1 MARKEHLMT
10 RKRFLTSIFLISIIA
25 VLFLPFYTSLYLY
38 PAFTKHLLAD
48 AEDDARQLA
57 SHLINYIVEPENN
70 LGYEHITNEVMDEI
84 DEMLVDFGCEKVKI
98 FAPSGE
104 IIYSTDSEDIGTI
117 NTRDYFKTVVTQG
130 TDYTAVVSKNNMTA
144 EGHKLT
150 VDVVETY
157 VPLRFGKRIVGASE
171 VYFEITEHRKKIET
185 LVRNSSIIVIFITS
199 ILLIAVLTTLYRL
212 NKDMIAREQ
221 AEEELASHRDQL
233 EGLINERTV
242 ELRRANIQLQADII
256 KRQLAEKALRESE
269 EKYRGLI
276 ETASEAI
283 IVIDYESGK
292 IIDVNRKG
300 LELLGRSAHEIIG
313 LHYSQIHP
321 ADETDKYTWLFKKLA
336 NYLSP
341 PDIAYHVLH
350 KDGSR
355 IPVEIS
361 TSVMELEG
369 RKIIQGIF
377 RDLREKIK
385 LEEEIQKAQR
395 LESAG
400 VLAGGMAHDFNNL
413 LTSILGNVSL
423 AKVFADPEGKVY
435 ERLTETEKA
444 VMRAKN
450 LTQQLLTFAKGGV
463 PVTRTVDLSNTIVE
477 AAEFALRGA
486 KLKCKYHIAENLWP
500 VEADLGQINQVIH
513 NLVINAHQS
522 MSNGGSCRMEAE
534 NILIRD
540 TASIPLPEGRY
551 VKVSVQDFG
560 SGILPEYL
568 NNIFDPFF
576 TTKRSGT
583 GLGLPTA
590 YSIIKKHGGLLTVD
604 SEVGKGSIFHIFL
617 PVSDKTVLPAAEE
630 KIHPGLHTGKGRVLL
645 MDDDEF
651 LLEMTS
657 ELLQH
662 LGYTVETAKDG
673 KEALD
678 LYKMGLES
686 GQKHAVVIMD
696 LTIPGG
702 MGGKETIRELRKL
715 DPEAKTIVSSGYSTD
730 PIMANFKD
738 YGFDAMLPKPYEVA
752 ELAETLHK
760 VIHQSG

>member
-1 MARKEHLMT
+1 MARK
-10 RKRFLTSIFLISIIA
+10 RFITSILLISIIA
-25 VLFLPFYTSLYLY
+25 VLFLPVYTTFYLY
-38 PAFTKHLLAD
+38 PSFTDHLLAD
-48 AEDDARQLA
+48 AENSARQLA
-57 SHLINYIVEPENN
+57 SHLIHYIVEPEKD
-70 LGYEHITNEVMDEI
+70 LGYEHMTNEVMDEI
-84 DEMLVDFGCEKVKI
+84 DEMLFDFGCEKVKI

-104 IIYSTDSEDIGTI
+104 IIYSTDHDDIGTI
-117 NTRDYFKTVVTQG
+117 NTKDYFLTVVNEG
-130 TDYTAVVSKNNMTA
+130 TDYTTVVKTNNLTA
-144 EGHKLT
+144 EGQMMA
-150 VDVVETY
+150 VDVIETY
-157 VPLRFGKRIVGASE
+157 VPLMFGERIVGVSE
-171 VYFEITEHRKKIET
+171 VYFEITEHRKRIET
-185 LVRNSSIIVIFITS
+185 LIRHSSVIVFLITS
-199 ILLIAVLTTLYRL
+199 ILLMAVLIMLYRL
-212 NKDMIAREQ
+212 NKNMIARDK
-221 AEEELASHRDQL
+221 AEKELSSHRDQL
-233 EGLINERTV
+233 EELINERTT
-242 ELRRANIQLQADII
+242 ELRKANIQLQADIK
-256 KRQLAEKALRESE
+256 KRQMAEKALRESE

-300 LELLGRSAHEIIG
+300 IELLGRSADEIIG
-313 LHYSQIHP
+313 MHHSQIHP
-321 ADETDKYTWLFKKLA
+321 SDETEKYTWLFKKSA
-336 NYLSP
+336 TYLSP

-361 TSVMELEG
+361 TSIMELDG

-377 RDLREKIK
+377 RDLREKIQ

-477 AAEFALRGA
+477 SAEFALRGA
-486 KLKCKYHIAENLWP
+486 ILKCVYQIAENLWP
-500 VEADLGQINQVIH
+500 VEADLGQISQVIH
-513 NLVINAHQS
+513 NLVINAYHS
-522 MSNGGSCRMEAE
+522 MPNGGSCRVEAK
-534 NILIRD
+534 NILNRD

-551 VKVSVQDFG
+551 VKISVQDFG
-560 SGILPEYL
+560 SGILPEHL
-568 NNIFDPFF
+568 NKIFDPFF

-583 GLGLPTA
+583 GLGLSTA
-590 YSIIKKHGGLLTVD
+590 YSIIKKHGGVLTVD

-617 PVSDKTVLPAAEE
+617 PVSDKTGPPAVEDEAQAVIL
-630 KIHPGLHTGKGRVLL
+630 KGSGKVLL
-645 MDDDEF
+645 IDDEEF
-651 LLEMTS
+651 LLEMAS

-662 LGYTVETAKDG
+662 LGYTVETAIDG

-678 LYKMGLES
+678 LYKKGLES
-686 GQKHAVVIMD
+686 GQKHIVVIMD

-702 MGGKETIRELRKL
+702 MGGKETIRELKKI
-715 DPEAKTIVSSGYSTD
+715 DPDAKTIVSSGYATD
-730 PIMANFKD
+730 PILSNFKE
-738 YGFDAMLPKPYEVA
+738 YGFDAMLPKPYEVE
-752 ELAETLHK
+752 ELAKILHK
-760 VIHQSG
+760 VIHQSD

>member
-1 MARKEHLMT
+1 MA
-10 RKRFLTSIFLISIIA
+10 RKRFLTSILLISIIA
-25 VLFLPFYTSLYLY
+25 VLFLPVYTTLYLY

-48 AEDDARQLA
+48 AEDSAKQLA
-57 SHLINYIVEPENN
+57 SHLANYIKEPEND
-70 LGYEHITNEVMDEI
+70 LGFEHITNDVMEEVN
-84 DEMLVDFGCEKVKI
+84 EMLVDFGCEKVKI

-104 IIYSTDSEDIGTI
+104 IIYSTDPEDIGTI
-117 NTRDYFKTVVTQG
+117 NTKDYFLSVVNEG
-130 TDYTAVVSKNNMTA
+130 TDYTTVVKKNNLTA
-144 EGHKLT
+144 EGRMVT
-150 VDVVETY
+150 VDVIETY
-157 VPLRFGKRIVGASE
+157 VPLMFGERIVGASE
-171 VYFEITEHRKKIET
+171 VYFEITEHRKNIET
-185 LVRNSSIIVIFITS
+185 LVRQSSVIVIFITT
-199 ILLIAVLTTLYRL
+199 ILLMAVFSTLYRL
-212 NKDMIAREQ
+212 NKSMLAREQ
-221 AEEELASHRDQL
+221 AEKELSCHRDQL
-233 EGLINERTV
+233 EELINERTI
-242 ELRRANIQLQADII
+242 ELREANIQLQADIK

-300 LELLGRSAHEIIG
+300 LELLGRSADEIIG
-313 LHYSQIHP
+313 MHHSQIHP
-321 ADETDKYTWLFKKLA
+321 SDEIEKYTCLFKKNA
-336 NYLSP
+336 TYLSP
-341 PDIAYHVLH
+341 PDIVYHVLH
-350 KDGSR
+350 KDGSL

-361 TSVMELEG
+361 TSIMELEG

-477 AAEFALRGA
+477 SAEFALRGA
-486 KLKCKYHIAENLWP
+486 ILKCVYQIAENLWP
-500 VEADLGQINQVIH
+500 VEADLGQISQVIH
-513 NLVINAHQS
+513 NLVINAYHS
-522 MSNGGSCRMEAE
+522 MPNGGSCRVEAQ
-534 NILIRD
+534 NILNRD

-551 VKVSVQDFG
+551 VKISVQDFG
-560 SGILPEYL
+560 SGILPEHL
-568 NNIFDPFF
+568 NKIFDPFF

-583 GLGLPTA
+583 GLGLSTA
-590 YSIIKKHGGLLTVD
+590 YSIIKKHGGVLTVD

-617 PVSDKTVLPAAEE
+617 PVSDKTGPPAVEDEAQ
-630 KIHPGLHTGKGRVLL
+630 PVLL
-645 MDDDEF
+645 KGSGKVLLIDDEEF
-651 LLEMTS
+651 LLEMAS

-662 LGYTVETAKDG
+662 LGYTVDTAIDG

-678 LYKMGLES
+678 LYKKGLES
-686 GQKHAVVIMD
+686 GQKHTVVIMD

-702 MGGKETIRELRKL
+702 MGGKETIRELKKI
-715 DPEAKTIVSSGYSTD
+715 DPDAKTIVSSGYATD
-730 PIMANFKD
+730 PILSNFKE
-738 YGFDAMLPKPYEVA
+738 YGFDAMLPKPYEVE
-752 ELAETLHK
+752 ELAKILHK
-760 VIHQSG
+760 VIHQSD

>member
-1 MARKEHLMT
+1 MARK
-10 RKRFLTSIFLISIIA
+10 RFITSILLISIIA
-25 VLFLPFYTSLYLY
+25 VLFLPVYTTFYLY
-38 PAFTKHLLAD
+38 PSFTDHLLAD
-48 AEDDARQLA
+48 AENSARQLA
-57 SHLINYIVEPENN
+57 SHLIHYIVEPEKD
-70 LGYEHITNEVMDEI
+70 LGYEHMTNEVMDEI
-84 DEMLVDFGCEKVKI
+84 DEMLFDFGCEKVKI

-104 IIYSTDSEDIGTI
+104 IIYSTDHDDIGTI
-117 NTRDYFKTVVTQG
+117 NTKDYFLTVVNEG
-130 TDYTAVVSKNNMTA
+130 TDYTTVVKTNNLTA
-144 EGHKLT
+144 EGQMMA
-150 VDVVETY
+150 VDVIETY
-157 VPLRFGKRIVGASE
+157 VPLMFGERIVGVSE
-171 VYFEITEHRKKIET
+171 VYFEITEHRKRIET
-185 LVRNSSIIVIFITS
+185 LIRHSSVIVFLITS
-199 ILLIAVLTTLYRL
+199 ILLMAVLIMLYRL
-212 NKDMIAREQ
+212 NKNMIARDK
-221 AEEELASHRDQL
+221 AEKELSSHRDQL
-233 EGLINERTV
+233 EDLINERTT
-242 ELRRANIQLQADII
+242 ELRKANIQLQADIK
-256 KRQLAEKALRESE
+256 KRQMAEKALRESE
-269 EKYRGLI
+269 KKYRGLI

-300 LELLGRSAHEIIG
+300 IELLGRSADEIIG
-313 LHYSQIHP
+313 MHHSQIHP
-321 ADETDKYTWLFKKLA
+321 SDETEKYTWLFKKSA
-336 NYLSP
+336 TYLSP

-361 TSVMELEG
+361 TSIMELEG

-377 RDLREKIK
+377 RDLREKIQ

-477 AAEFALRGA
+477 SAEFALRGA
-486 KLKCKYHIAENLWP
+486 ILKCVYQIAENLWP
-500 VEADLGQINQVIH
+500 VEADLGQISQVIH
-513 NLVINAHQS
+513 NLVINAYHS
-522 MSNGGSCRMEAE
+522 MPNGGSCRVEAK
-534 NILIRD
+534 NILNRD

-551 VKVSVQDFG
+551 VKISVQDFG
-560 SGILPEYL
+560 SGILPEHL
-568 NNIFDPFF
+568 NKIFDPFF

-583 GLGLPTA
+583 GLGLSTA
-590 YSIIKKHGGLLTVD
+590 YSIIKKHGGVLTVD

-617 PVSDKTVLPAAEE
+617 PVSDKTGPPAVEDEAQAVIL
-630 KIHPGLHTGKGRVLL
+630 KGSGKVLL
-645 MDDDEF
+645 IDDEEF
-651 LLEMTS
+651 LLEMAS

-662 LGYTVETAKDG
+662 LGYTVETAIDG

-678 LYKMGLES
+678 LYKKGLES
-686 GQKHAVVIMD
+686 GQKHTVVIMD

-702 MGGKETIRELRKL
+702 MGGKETIRELKKI
-715 DPEAKTIVSSGYSTD
+715 DPDAKTIVSSGYATD
-730 PIMANFKD
+730 PILSNFKE
-738 YGFDAMLPKPYEVA
+738 YGFDAMLPKPYEVE
-752 ELAETLHK
+752 ELAKILHK
-760 VIHQSG
+760 VIHQSD

>member
-1 MARKEHLMT
+1 MARK
-10 RKRFLTSIFLISIIA
+10 RFITSILLISIIA
-25 VLFLPFYTSLYLY
+25 VLFLPVYTTFYLY
-38 PAFTKHLLAD
+38 PSFTDHLLAD
-48 AEDDARQLA
+48 AENSARQLA
-57 SHLINYIVEPENN
+57 SHLIHYIVEPEKD
-70 LGYEHITNEVMDEI
+70 LGYEHMTNEVMDEI
-84 DEMLVDFGCEKVKI
+84 DEMLFDFGCEKVKI

-104 IIYSTDSEDIGTI
+104 IIYSTDHDDIGTI
-117 NTRDYFKTVVTQG
+117 NTKDYFLTVVNEG
-130 TDYTAVVSKNNMTA
+130 TDYTTVVKTNNLTA
-144 EGHKLT
+144 EGQMMA
-150 VDVVETY
+150 VDVIETY
-157 VPLRFGKRIVGASE
+157 VPLMFGERIVGVSE
-171 VYFEITEHRKKIET
+171 VYFEITEHRKRIET
-185 LVRNSSIIVIFITS
+185 LIRHSSVIVFLITS
-199 ILLIAVLTTLYRL
+199 ILLMAVLIMLYRL
-212 NKDMIAREQ
+212 NKNMIARDK
-221 AEEELASHRDQL
+221 AEKELSSHRDQL
-233 EGLINERTV
+233 EDLINERTT
-242 ELRRANIQLQADII
+242 ELRKANIQLQADIK
-256 KRQLAEKALRESE
+256 KRQMAEKALRESE
-269 EKYRGLI
+269 KKYRGLI

-300 LELLGRSAHEIIG
+300 IELLGRSADEIIG
-313 LHYSQIHP
+313 MHHSQIHP
-321 ADETDKYTWLFKKLA
+321 SDETEKYTWLFKKSA
-336 NYLSP
+336 TYLSP

-361 TSVMELEG
+361 TSIMELEG

-477 AAEFALRGA
+477 SAEFALRGA
-486 KLKCKYHIAENLWP
+486 ILKCVYQIAENLWP
-500 VEADLGQINQVIH
+500 VEADLGQISQVIH
-513 NLVINAHQS
+513 NLVINAYHS
-522 MSNGGSCRMEAE
+522 MPNGGSCRVEAK
-534 NILIRD
+534 NILNRD

-551 VKVSVQDFG
+551 VKISVQDFG
-560 SGILPEYL
+560 SGILPEHL
-568 NNIFDPFF
+568 NKIFDPFF

-583 GLGLPTA
+583 GLGLSTA
-590 YSIIKKHGGLLTVD
+590 YSIIKKHGGVLTVD

-617 PVSDKTVLPAAEE
+617 PVSDKTGPPAVEDEAQAVIL
-630 KIHPGLHTGKGRVLL
+630 KGSGKVLL
-645 MDDDEF
+645 IDDEEF
-651 LLEMTS
+651 LLEMAS

-662 LGYTVETAKDG
+662 LGYTVETAIDG

-678 LYKMGLES
+678 LYKKGLES
-686 GQKHAVVIMD
+686 GQKHTVVIMD

-702 MGGKETIRELRKL
+702 MGGKETIRELKKI
-715 DPEAKTIVSSGYSTD
+715 DPDAKTIVSSGYATD
-730 PIMANFKD
+730 PILSNFKE
-738 YGFDAMLPKPYEVA
+738 YGFDAMLPKPYEVE
-752 ELAETLHK
+752 ELAKILHK
-760 VIHQSG
+760 VIHQSD

>member
-1 MARKEHLMT
+1 MARK
-10 RKRFLTSIFLISIIA
+10 RFITSILLISIIA
-25 VLFLPFYTSLYLY
+25 VLFLPVYTTFYLY
-38 PAFTKHLLAD
+38 PSFTDHLLAD
-48 AEDDARQLA
+48 AENSARQLA
-57 SHLINYIVEPENN
+57 SHLIHYIVEPEKD
-70 LGYEHITNEVMDEI
+70 LGYEHMTNEVMDEI
-84 DEMLVDFGCEKVKI
+84 DEMLFDFGCEKVKI

-104 IIYSTDSEDIGTI
+104 IIYSTDHDDIGTI
-117 NTRDYFKTVVTQG
+117 NTKDYFLTVVNEG
-130 TDYTAVVSKNNMTA
+130 TDYTTVVKTNNLTA
-144 EGHKLT
+144 EGQMMA
-150 VDVVETY
+150 VDVIETY
-157 VPLRFGKRIVGASE
+157 VPLMFGERIVGVSE
-171 VYFEITEHRKKIET
+171 VYFEITEHRKRIET
-185 LVRNSSIIVIFITS
+185 LIRHSSVIVFLITS
-199 ILLIAVLTTLYRL
+199 ILLMAVLIMLYRL
-212 NKDMIAREQ
+212 NKNMIARDK
-221 AEEELASHRDQL
+221 AEKELSSHRDQL
-233 EGLINERTV
+233 EELINERTI
-242 ELRRANIQLQADII
+242 ELREANIQLQADIK

-283 IVIDYESGK
+283 IVIDYESRK

-300 LELLGRSAHEIIG
+300 LELLGRSADEIIG
-313 LHYSQIHP
+313 MHHSQIHP
-321 ADETDKYTWLFKKLA
+321 SDETEKYTWLFKKSA
-336 NYLSP
+336 TYLSP

-361 TSVMELEG
+361 TSIMELEG

-477 AAEFALRGA
+477 SAEFALRGA
-486 KLKCKYHIAENLWP
+486 ILKCVYQIAENLWP
-500 VEADLGQINQVIH
+500 VEADLGQISQVIH
-513 NLVINAHQS
+513 NLVINAYHS
-522 MSNGGSCRMEAE
+522 MPNGGSCRVEAK
-534 NILIRD
+534 NILNRD

-551 VKVSVQDFG
+551 VKISVQDFG
-560 SGILPEYL
+560 SGILPEHL
-568 NNIFDPFF
+568 NKIFDPFF

-583 GLGLPTA
+583 GLGLSTA
-590 YSIIKKHGGLLTVD
+590 YSIIKKHGGVLTVD

-617 PVSDKTVLPAAEE
+617 PVSDKTGPPAVEDEAQAVIL
-630 KIHPGLHTGKGRVLL
+630 KGSGKVLL
-645 MDDDEF
+645 IDDEEF
-651 LLEMTS
+651 LLEMAS

-662 LGYTVETAKDG
+662 LGYTVETAIDG

-678 LYKMGLES
+678 LYKKGLES
-686 GQKHAVVIMD
+686 GQKHTVVIMD

-702 MGGKETIRELRKL
+702 MGGKETIRELKKI
-715 DPEAKTIVSSGYSTD
+715 DPDAKTIVSSGYATD
-730 PIMANFKD
+730 PILSNFKE
-738 YGFDAMLPKPYEVA
+738 YGFDAMLPKPYEVE
-752 ELAETLHK
+752 ELAKILHK
-760 VIHQSG
+760 VIHQSD

>member
-1 MARKEHLMT
+1 MARK
-10 RKRFLTSIFLISIIA
+10 RFITSILLISIIA
-25 VLFLPFYTSLYLY
+25 VLFLPVYTTFYLY
-38 PAFTKHLLAD
+38 PSFTDHLLAD
-48 AEDDARQLA
+48 AENSARQLA
-57 SHLINYIVEPENN
+57 SHLIHYIVEPEKD
-70 LGYEHITNEVMDEI
+70 LGYEHMTNEVMDEI
-84 DEMLVDFGCEKVKI
+84 DEMLFDFGCEKVKI

-104 IIYSTDSEDIGTI
+104 IIYSTDHDDIGTI
-117 NTRDYFKTVVTQG
+117 NTKDYFLTVVNEG
-130 TDYTAVVSKNNMTA
+130 TDYTTVVKTNNLTA
-144 EGHKLT
+144 EGQMMA
-150 VDVVETY
+150 VDVIETY
-157 VPLRFGKRIVGASE
+157 VPLMFGERIVGVSE
-171 VYFEITEHRKKIET
+171 VYFEITEHRKRIET
-185 LVRNSSIIVIFITS
+185 LIRHSSVIVFLITS
-199 ILLIAVLTTLYRL
+199 ILLMAVLIMLYRL
-212 NKDMIAREQ
+212 NKNMIARDK
-221 AEEELASHRDQL
+221 AEKELSSHRDQL
-233 EGLINERTV
+233 EELINERTT
-242 ELRRANIQLQADII
+242 ELRKANIQLQADIK
-256 KRQLAEKALRESE
+256 KRQMAEKALRESE

-300 LELLGRSAHEIIG
+300 IELLGRSADEIIG
-313 LHYSQIHP
+313 MHHSQIHP
-321 ADETDKYTWLFKKLA
+321 SDETEKYTWLFKKSA
-336 NYLSP
+336 TYLSP
-341 PDIAYHVLH
+341 PDIAYHMLH

-361 TSVMELEG
+361 TSIMELEG

-377 RDLREKIK
+377 RDLREKIQ

-477 AAEFALRGA
+477 SAEFALRGA
-486 KLKCKYHIAENLWP
+486 ILKCVYQIAENLWP
-500 VEADLGQINQVIH
+500 VEADLGQISQVIH
-513 NLVINAHQS
+513 NLVINAYHS
-522 MSNGGSCRMEAE
+522 MPNGGSCRVEAK
-534 NILIRD
+534 NILNRD

-551 VKVSVQDFG
+551 VKISVQDFG
-560 SGILPEYL
+560 SGILPEHL
-568 NNIFDPFF
+568 NKIFDPFF

-583 GLGLPTA
+583 GLGLSTA
-590 YSIIKKHGGLLTVD
+590 YSIIKKHGGVLTVD

-617 PVSDKTVLPAAEE
+617 PVSDKTGPPAVVDEAQAVIL
-630 KIHPGLHTGKGRVLL
+630 KGSGKVLL
-645 MDDDEF
+645 IDDEEF
-651 LLEMTS
+651 LLEMAS

-662 LGYTVETAKDG
+662 LGYTVETAIDG

-678 LYKMGLES
+678 LYKKGLES
-686 GQKHAVVIMD
+686 GQKHTVVIMD

-702 MGGKETIRELRKL
+702 MGGKETIRELKKI
-715 DPEAKTIVSSGYSTD
+715 DPDAKTIVSSGYATD
-730 PIMANFKD
+730 PILSNFKE
-738 YGFDAMLPKPYEVA
+738 YGFDAMLPKPYEVE
-752 ELAETLHK
+752 ELAKILHK
-760 VIHQSG
+760 VIHQSD

>member
-1 MARKEHLMT
+1 MARK
-10 RKRFLTSIFLISIIA
+10 RFITSILLISIIA
-25 VLFLPFYTSLYLY
+25 VLFLPVYTTFYLY
-38 PAFTKHLLAD
+38 PSFTDHLLAD
-48 AEDDARQLA
+48 AENSARQLA
-57 SHLINYIVEPENN
+57 SHLIHYIVEPEKD
-70 LGYEHITNEVMDEI
+70 LGYEHMTNEVMDEI
-84 DEMLVDFGCEKVKI
+84 DEMLFDFGCEKVKI

-104 IIYSTDSEDIGTI
+104 IIYSTDHDDIGTI
-117 NTRDYFKTVVTQG
+117 NTKDYFLTVVNEG
-130 TDYTAVVSKNNMTA
+130 TDYTTVVKTNNLTA
-144 EGHKLT
+144 EGQMMA
-150 VDVVETY
+150 VDVIETY
-157 VPLRFGKRIVGASE
+157 VPLMFGERIVGVSE
-171 VYFEITEHRKKIET
+171 VYFEITEHRKRIET
-185 LVRNSSIIVIFITS
+185 LIRHSSVIVFLITS
-199 ILLIAVLTTLYRL
+199 ILLMAVLIMLYRL
-212 NKDMIAREQ
+212 NKNMIARDK
-221 AEEELASHRDQL
+221 AEKELSSHRDQL
-233 EGLINERTV
+233 EDLINERTT
-242 ELRRANIQLQADII
+242 ELRKANIQLQADIK
-256 KRQLAEKALRESE
+256 KRQMAEKALRESE

-300 LELLGRSAHEIIG
+300 IELLGRSADEIIG
-313 LHYSQIHP
+313 MHHSQIHP
-321 ADETDKYTWLFKKLA
+321 SDETEKYTWLFKKSA
-336 NYLSP
+336 TYLSP
-341 PDIAYHVLH
+341 PDIAYHMLH

-361 TSVMELEG
+361 TSIMELEG

-477 AAEFALRGA
+477 SAEFALRGA
-486 KLKCKYHIAENLWP
+486 ILKCVYQIAENLWP
-500 VEADLGQINQVIH
+500 VEADLGQISQVIH
-513 NLVINAHQS
+513 NLVINAYHS
-522 MSNGGSCRMEAE
+522 MPNGGSCRVEAK
-534 NILIRD
+534 NILNRD

-551 VKVSVQDFG
+551 VKISVQDFG
-560 SGILPEYL
+560 SGILPEHL
-568 NNIFDPFF
+568 NKIFDPFF

-583 GLGLPTA
+583 GLGLSTA
-590 YSIIKKHGGLLTVD
+590 YSIIKKHGGVLTVD

-617 PVSDKTVLPAAEE
+617 PVSDKTGPPAVEDEAQAVIL
-630 KIHPGLHTGKGRVLL
+630 KGSGKVLL
-645 MDDDEF
+645 IDDEEF
-651 LLEMTS
+651 LLEMAS

-662 LGYTVETAKDG
+662 LGYTVETAIDG

-678 LYKMGLES
+678 LYKKGLES
-686 GQKHAVVIMD
+686 GQKHTVVIMD

-702 MGGKETIRELRKL
+702 MGGKETIRELKKI
-715 DPEAKTIVSSGYSTD
+715 DPDAKTIVSSGYATD
-730 PIMANFKD
+730 PILSNFKE
-738 YGFDAMLPKPYEVA
+738 YGFDAMLPKPYEVE
-752 ELAETLHK
+752 ELAKILHK
-760 VIHQSG
+760 VIHQSD

>member
-1 MARKEHLMT
+1 MTRKEHLMA
-10 RKRFLTSIFLISIIA
+10 RKRFLTSILLISIIA
-25 VLFLPFYTSLYLY
+25 VLFLPVYTNLYLY

-48 AEDDARQLA
+48 AEDSAKQLA
-57 SHLINYIVEPENN
+57 SHLSNYMKEPEND
-70 LGYEHITNEVMDEI
+70 LGSEHITNDVMDEVR
-84 DEMLVDFGCEKVKI
+84 EMLVDFGCEKVKI

-104 IIYSTDSEDIGTI
+104 IIYSTDPADIGTI
-117 NTRDYFKTVVTQG
+117 NTKDYFKPVVTEG
-130 TDYTAVVSKNNMTA
+130 TDYTTVVKKNNLTA
-144 EGHKLT
+144 EGRMVT
-150 VDVVETY
+150 VDVIETY
-157 VPLRFGKRIVGASE
+157 VPLMFGERIVGASE
-171 VYFEITEHRKKIET
+171 VYFEITEHRKNIET
-185 LVRNSSIIVIFITS
+185 LVRQSSVIVIFITS
-199 ILLIAVLTTLYRL
+199 ILLMAVFFTLYRL
-212 NKDMIAREQ
+212 NKSMLAREQ
-221 AEEELASHRDQL
+221 AEIELSCHRDQL
-233 EGLINERTV
+233 EELINERTI
-242 ELRRANIQLQADII
+242 ELREANIQLQADIK

-283 IVIDYESGK
+283 IVIDYESRK

-300 LELLGRSAHEIIG
+300 LELLGRSADEIIG
-313 LHYSQIHP
+313 MHHSQIHP
-321 ADETDKYTWLFKKLA
+321 SDETEKYTWLFKKSA
-336 NYLSP
+336 TYLSP
-341 PDIAYHVLH
+341 PDIAYHVLN

-361 TSVMELEG
+361 TSIMELEG

-463 PVTRTVDLSNTIVE
+463 PVTRTVDLSDTIVE
-477 AAEFALRGA
+477 SAEFALRGA
-486 KLKCKYHIAENLWP
+486 ILKCVYQIAENLWP
-500 VEADLGQINQVIH
+500 VEADLGQISQVIH
-513 NLVINAHQS
+513 NLVINAYHS
-522 MSNGGSCRMEAE
+522 MPNGGSCRVEAQ
-534 NILIRD
+534 NILNRD
-540 TASIPLPEGRY
+540 AASIPLPEGRY
-551 VKVSVQDFG
+551 VKISVQDFG
-560 SGILPEYL
+560 SGILPEHL
-568 NNIFDPFF
+568 NKIFDPFF

-617 PVSDKTVLPAAEE
+617 PASDKTELPAA
-630 KIHPGLHTGKGRVLL
+630 KNKTYPGLITGKGRILL
-645 MDDDEF
+645 MDDEEF
-651 LLEMTS
+651 LLEMTT

-673 KEALD
+673 KEALG
-678 LYKMGLES
+678 LYKKGLTS
-686 GQKHAVVIMD
+686 GQKHTVVIMD

-702 MGGKETIRELRKL
+702 MGGKETIRELKKI
-715 DPEAKTIVSSGYSTD
+715 DPDAKTIVSSGYATD
-730 PIMANFKD
+730 PILSNFKE
-738 YGFDAMLPKPYEVA
+738 YGFDAMLPKPYEVE
-752 ELAETLHK
+752 ELAKILHK
-760 VIHQSG
+760 VIHLSD

>member
-1 MARKEHLMT
+1 MARK
-10 RKRFLTSIFLISIIA
+10 RFITSILLISIIA
-25 VLFLPFYTSLYLY
+25 VLFLPVYTTFYLY
-38 PAFTKHLLAD
+38 PSFTDHLLAD
-48 AEDDARQLA
+48 AENSARQLA
-57 SHLINYIVEPENN
+57 SHLIHYIVEPEKD
-70 LGYEHITNEVMDEI
+70 LGYEHMTNEVMDEI
-84 DEMLVDFGCEKVKI
+84 DEMLFDFGCEKVKI

-104 IIYSTDSEDIGTI
+104 IIYSTDHDDIGTI
-117 NTRDYFKTVVTQG
+117 NTKDYFLTVVNEG
-130 TDYTAVVSKNNMTA
+130 TDYTTVVKTNNLTA
-144 EGHKLT
+144 EGQMMA
-150 VDVVETY
+150 VDVIETY
-157 VPLRFGKRIVGASE
+157 VPLMFGERIVGVSE
-171 VYFEITEHRKKIET
+171 VYFEITEHRKRIET
-185 LVRNSSIIVIFITS
+185 LIRHSSVIVFLITS
-199 ILLIAVLTTLYRL
+199 ILLMAVLIMLYRL
-212 NKDMIAREQ
+212 NKNMIARDK
-221 AEEELASHRDQL
+221 AEKELSSHRDQL
-233 EGLINERTV
+233 EDLINERTT
-242 ELRRANIQLQADII
+242 ELRKANIQLQADIK
-256 KRQLAEKALRESE
+256 KRQMAEKALRESE
-269 EKYRGLI
+269 KKYRGLI

-300 LELLGRSAHEIIG
+300 IELLGRSADEIIG
-313 LHYSQIHP
+313 MHHSQIHP
-321 ADETDKYTWLFKKLA
+321 SDETEKYTWLFKKSA
-336 NYLSP
+336 TYLSP
-341 PDIAYHVLH
+341 PDIAYHMLH

-361 TSVMELEG
+361 TSIMELEG

-477 AAEFALRGA
+477 SAEFALRGA
-486 KLKCKYHIAENLWP
+486 ILKCVYQIAENLWP
-500 VEADLGQINQVIH
+500 VEADLGQISQVIH
-513 NLVINAHQS
+513 NLVINAYHS
-522 MSNGGSCRMEAE
+522 MPNGGSCRVEAK
-534 NILIRD
+534 NILNRD

-551 VKVSVQDFG
+551 VKISVQDFG
-560 SGILPEYL
+560 SGILPEHL
-568 NNIFDPFF
+568 NKIFDPFF

-583 GLGLPTA
+583 GLGLSTA
-590 YSIIKKHGGLLTVD
+590 YSIIKKHGGVLTVD

-617 PVSDKTVLPAAEE
+617 PVSDKTGPPAVEDEAQAVIL
-630 KIHPGLHTGKGRVLL
+630 KGSGKVLL
-645 MDDDEF
+645 IDDEEF
-651 LLEMTS
+651 LLEMAS

-662 LGYTVETAKDG
+662 LGYTVETAIDG

-678 LYKMGLES
+678 LYKKGLES
-686 GQKHAVVIMD
+686 GQKHTVVIMD

-702 MGGKETIRELRKL
+702 MGGKETIRELKKI
-715 DPEAKTIVSSGYSTD
+715 DPDAKTIVSSGYATD
-730 PIMANFKD
+730 PILSNFKE
-738 YGFDAMLPKPYEVA
+738 YGFDAMLPKPYEVE
-752 ELAETLHK
+752 ELAKILHK
-760 VIHQSG
+760 VIHQSD